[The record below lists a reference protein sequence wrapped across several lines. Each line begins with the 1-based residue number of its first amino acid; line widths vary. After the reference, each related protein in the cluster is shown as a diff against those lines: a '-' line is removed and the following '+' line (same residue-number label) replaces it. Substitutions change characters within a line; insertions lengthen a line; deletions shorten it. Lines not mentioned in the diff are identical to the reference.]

1 MCRIKQKFHVPR
13 DSPRLEHR
21 RKWILNDRGLSET
34 WDELDMQENTDR
46 AGVCRSSEVTAP
58 VIKDAAMYA
67 IFPGSVS
74 CLPSVGVWTHS
85 WFKTR
90 GPRVCVGCS
99 CMLVW
104 ILSSSGLLNGIWSA
118 LLLIHYFSAEKLMA
132 AARLGA
138 AERVEISRHS
148 RLRWLTELQAAVY
161 QLQLQL
167 SGRRKR
173 RVTLTAPKFLT
184 TLSEQMRGSPT
195 KQQHFSQGDLGE
207 GEWKFSFVMKHHVA
221 VVGI

>member
-1 MCRIKQKFHVPR
+1 
-13 DSPRLEHR
+13 
-21 RKWILNDRGLSET
+21 
-34 WDELDMQENTDR
+34 MQENTDR

-90 GPRVCVGCS
+90 GPPVCVGYS

-118 LLLIHYFSAEKLMA
+118 LLLIHFFHAENLMA

-138 AERVEISRHS
+138 AERVEIRRHS
-148 RLRWLTELQAAVY
+148 WRRWLTEPQAAAY

-195 KQQHFSQGDLGE
+195 KQRHFSQG
-207 GEWKFSFVMKHHVA
+207 V
-221 VVGI
+221 